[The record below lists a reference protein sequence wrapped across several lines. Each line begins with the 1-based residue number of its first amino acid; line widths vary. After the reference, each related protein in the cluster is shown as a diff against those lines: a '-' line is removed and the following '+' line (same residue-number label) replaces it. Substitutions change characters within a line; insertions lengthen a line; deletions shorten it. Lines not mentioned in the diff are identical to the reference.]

1 MALEA
6 VCYNYCK
13 DYNSL
18 SSPWSYD
25 YGNNSIP
32 WDEQQQHQFVN
43 SSYSSPDGNNHCS
56 VELPYN
62 DVSGSGEAPPAA
74 TTVGAG
80 GGSGVGK
87 RKRRRRSS
95 KNKEQVEQ
103 QRMTHIA
110 VERNRRKQM
119 NDYLAVIR
127 SLMPPSYSQRGDQAS
142 IVGGAINYVKE
153 LEQVLQSLEAHKRSK
168 LYMDSISSSHGN
180 STTTNRDNDD
190 DEEEE
195 ARLFGDFFNYPQYSS
210 SNQAIRSSNCNN
222 NEIEV
227 TMVDGHA
234 NVKVLAKKQNKQL
247 LKLLAAF
254 HALSLSVLHL
264 TLTTLHPFV
273 LYSFNLKVE
282 EGSRLNSVDDI
293 AAATNHI
300 LAQIQEEVA
309 SLPQ

>member
-25 YGNNSIP
+25 YGNNSIQY
-32 WDEQQQHQFVN
+32 WDEQQHHQFIN
-43 SSYSSPDGNNHCS
+43 SSYSSRDGNNYCR

-62 DVSGSGEAPPAA
+62 DVSGSGKAPPAA
-74 TTVGAG
+74 TAG
-80 GGSGVGK
+80 GGDGGGRK

-95 KNKEQVEQ
+95 KNEEQAEQ

-153 LEQVLQSLEAHKRSK
+153 LEQLLQSLEAHKRSK
-168 LYMDSISSSHGN
+168 QDTDSISSSHGN
-180 STTTNRDNDD
+180 STNTTSRDDDNDD
-190 DEEEE
+190 EP
-195 ARLFGDFFNYPQYSS
+195 RPFGDFFNYPQYST
-210 SNQAIRSSNCNN
+210 SNQAIRSSNCSN

-227 TMVDGHA
+227 IVVDGHA
-234 NVKVLAKKQNKQL
+234 NVKILAKKQNKQL

-254 HALSLSVLHL
+254 QGLSLSVLL
-264 TLTTLHPFV
+264 LSLTTLHPFV
-273 LYSFNLKVE
+273 LYSFNLKVDG
-282 EGSRLNSVDDI
+282 GSQLNSVDDI
-293 AAATNHI
+293 AAATNQI
-300 LAQIQEEVA
+300 LAQIQEEAA